1 MKFLVFPF
9 KNKKIISNILLLLSI
24 SHCSSPN
31 QLNNNLLP
39 AVQTF
44 IDHDAY
50 VIQNTDAS
58 VSINDVQLPR
68 TDGRNGERIAP
79 LNVYQQAP
87 FGGVLLNAEA
97 LVFLESSFREQAARC
112 EINRRFSL
120 GSLTAMALR
129 DITVLETA
137 LDTQR
142 REANILI
149 SSRDRENQILREN
162 NSRNWTNYL
171 LYGGIGAAVGIS
183 IFSILY
189 FFTR

>member
-1 MKFLVFPF
+1 
-9 KNKKIISNILLLLSI
+9 
-24 SHCSSPN
+24 
-31 QLNNNLLP
+31 
-39 AVQTF
+39 
-44 IDHDAY
+44 
-50 VIQNTDAS
+50 
-58 VSINDVQLPR
+58 
-68 TDGRNGERIAP
+68 
-79 LNVYQQAP
+79 
-87 FGGVLLNAEA
+87 
-97 LVFLESSFREQAARC
+97 
-112 EINRRFSL
+112 
-120 GSLTAMALR
+120 MALR